1 MSYTGHVEKGVVV
14 FDGPLK
20 PPEGAAVLVQEVKDR
35 QSRPVGAGLARLAG
49 KLKGLPSDYAQRH
62 EEYRRQRGPS

>member
-20 PPEGAAVLVQEVKDR
+20 PPEGAAVLVQEMKKR
-35 QSRPVGAGLARLAG
+35 RVGEGLARVAG
-49 KLKGLPSDYAQRH
+49 KAKGFPPDMAERH
-62 EEYRRQRGPS
+62 EYYGRERGPS